1 MNLAESITLYI
12 TKRQAAGEKYYSPAR
27 VLRALSRSHGEIEL
41 ASLTSDQVSC
51 FLAGPRTGP
60 ATWRN
65 KYGTLRVFFEHWLLR
80 EELHT
85 VPLPPPAPKYT
96 SSFVPYIYSVSEL
109 RLLLAAVPRCQQRD
123 ACLMSAPMFR
133 TLLLLLYGTGMRI
146 GEVLRLRGDDVDLGA
161 GVITVRG
168 TKFYKSRLV
177 PLGPHVQAHLRSY
190 LALPG
195 RIDRNHQP
203 LFQSRLHKA
212 VRCQVVEIGFRR
224 LCNLAGVR
232 REDASLYQPR
242 IHDLRHTFAV
252 HRLTEWYQNGAD
264 VQLLLPV
271 LSIYLGH
278 VELHSTQRYLTMTPE
293 LLGEANRRFERY
305 VCGGG
310 DEQETER

>member
-1 MNLAESITLYI
+1 MKLSEAVDLYI
-12 TKRQAAGEKYYSPAR
+12 AKRQAAGEKYHSPAR
-27 VLRALSRSHGEIEL
+27 VLRALSRSYGEVAL
-41 ASLTSDQVSC
+41 ASLTPDQVSC

-65 KYGTLRVFFEHWLLR
+65 KYGTLRVFFEHWRLR
-80 EELHT
+80 EKLHM

-96 SSFVPYIYSVSEL
+96 TSFVPYIYSVPEL
-109 RLLLAAVPRCQQRD
+109 RLLLAAVPCCQQRD
-123 ACLMSAPMFR
+123 ECLMSASMFR

-146 GEVLRLRGDDVDLGA
+146 GEALRLRGGDVDLGS

-177 PLGPHVQAHLRSY
+177 PLGPDVHEHLRAY

-195 RIDRNHQP
+195 RIDRNDQP
-203 LFQSRLHKA
+203 FFQSRLHKA
-212 VRCQVVEIGFRR
+212 VPRQVVETRFRLLR
-224 LCNLAGVR
+224 DLAGVR
-232 REDASLYQPR
+232 REDASPYQPR

-252 HRLTEWYQNGAD
+252 HRLTEWYRNGAD
-264 VQLLLPV
+264 VQVLLPA
-271 LSIYLGH
+271 LSTYLGH

-293 LLGEANRRFERY
+293 LLGEAHLRFERY

-310 DEQETER
+310 DER

>member
-1 MNLAESITLYI
+1 MKLAESITLYI
-12 TKRQAAGEKYYSPAR
+12 AKRQAAGEKYYSPAR
-27 VLRALSRSHGEIEL
+27 VLRALSRSYGEVEL

-65 KYGTLRVFFEHWLLR
+65 KYGTLRVFFEHWRSR

-109 RLLLAAVPRCQQRD
+109 RLLLAAVPRCQQSEM
-123 ACLMSAPMFR
+123 CLMSAAVFR

-146 GEVLRLRGDDVDLGA
+146 GETLRLCVADVDLSGS
-161 GVITVRG
+161 VITVRG

-177 PLGPHVQAHLRSY
+177 PLGPDVQAQLRTHL
-190 LALPG
+190 AMPG
-195 RIDRNHQP
+195 RVDRSDQP
-203 LFQSRLHKA
+203 LFQSRLRK
-212 VRCQVVEIGFRR
+212 VIRREVVEIRFRL
-224 LCNLAGVR
+224 LCNLAGVH
-232 REDASLYQPR
+232 REESSPYQPR
-242 IHDLRHTFAV
+242 VHDLRHTFAV
-252 HRLTEWYQNGAD
+252 HRLTEWYRKGAD
-264 VQLLLPV
+264 VQALLPA
-271 LSIYLGH
+271 LSTYLGH

-293 LLGEANRRFERY
+293 LLDEANRRFERY

-310 DEQETER
+310 DER